1 MPEQDAILQF
11 RNLTK
16 TFPGVQ
22 ALKDVSFEI
31 RRGDV
36 HCLVGENGAGKSTLI
51 KILAGAQQAD
61 AGQIILNGQTVTI
74 RKPHE
79 AQALGLS
86 FIFQELNVV
95 NKLTVAD
102 NLTLGR
108 ERARAGGMLN
118 RKADNAFA
126 LEQLERLGLD
136 INPRTPMERL
146 SVAQKQMV
154 EIARALSTNA
164 SIIIMDEPSAP
175 LTEHELQTLFATIRR
190 LREQGVTIMYVSH
203 RLAEIFDIGDRFT
216 VLRDGAHVATES
228 LATIDTAGLVK
239 LMVGRDLKES
249 FVRSRRQVGEPVLEL
264 KGASRGRALRN
275 ISFTLH
281 AGEIIGVAGLAG
293 AGRTEMARLIFGADP
308 AEEGEIL
315 VRGQRVT
322 LRSPRAAIRHGI
334 GLVPEERRTQGI
346 VGAMSV
352 GENITLAAPDR
363 ISRLSLVLRGKA
375 RALAERYVRDLR
387 IKTPSLN
394 QKIRNLSGGNQQ
406 KCVVGRWLATE
417 SKIMLLD
424 EPTRGIDVGAKAELF
439 AIMDHL
445 ASEGTA
451 ILMFSSE
458 MEEILGMSDRILVMN
473 RGQLVADLPRAEATQ
488 EMILRYAAGA

>member
-61 AGQIILNGQTVTI
+61 AGQIILNGQPAMI
-74 RKPHE
+74 HKPHE

-108 ERARAGGMLN
+108 EHARAGGVLN

-126 LEQLERLGLD
+126 REQLARLGLD
-136 INPRTPMERL
+136 IDPRTPMERL

-154 EIARALSTNA
+154 EIARALSANA
-164 SIIIMDEPSAP
+164 SIIVMDEPSAP
-175 LTEHELQTLFATIRR
+175 LTEHELETLFATIRR
-190 LREQGVTIMYVSH
+190 LRGQGVTIIYVSH
-203 RLAEIFDIGDRFT
+203 RLAEIFDIGNRFT
-216 VLRDGAHVATES
+216 VLRDGAHVATDS
-228 LATIDTAGLVK
+228 IASIDTAGLVK
-239 LMVGRDLKES
+239 LMVGRELKES
-249 FVRSRRQVGEPVLEL
+249 FARTQRQVGEPVLTL
-264 KGASRGRALRN
+264 KGVSRGRALRD

-281 AGEIIGVAGLAG
+281 AGEIVGVAGLAG
-293 AGRTEMARLIFGADP
+293 AGRTEMARVIFGADP
-308 AEEGEIL
+308 AGEGEIL
-315 VRGQRVT
+315 IDGQSVAI
-322 LRSPRAAIRHGI
+322 RSPRIAIKKGI

-346 VGAMSV
+346 VGAMGV
-352 GENITLAAPDR
+352 GENIVLAAPGK
-363 ISRLSLVLRGKA
+363 ISRASVVLGGKV
-375 RALAERYVRDLR
+375 RTLAEKYVRDLR
-387 IKTPSLN
+387 IRTPSLN

-406 KCVVGRWLATE
+406 KCVVGRWLATG
-417 SKIMLLD
+417 SKILLLD

-439 AIMDHL
+439 AIMDRL

-488 EMILRYAAGA
+488 ETILRYAAGA